1 MMSSQLY
8 PRIMEQI
15 ASVSPARLLIVDDNP
30 FVRVGLQM
38 TLRDASD
45 LVVVGEAAN
54 GAQAVDLCRELEP
67 DLVVTDLRMPVMDGL
82 QATAAIKSA
91 YPQVCVIV
99 MSVEDDL
106 LTRTQA
112 ELAGA
117 DAFLPKD
124 APPEEFLRQIRL
136 LVRTR

>member
-1 MMSSQLY
+1 MY
-8 PRIMEQI
+8 PRVMEQI
-15 ASVSPARLLIVDDNP
+15 ASVSLTRLLIVDDNP
-30 FVRVGLQM
+30 FVRVGLQL
-38 TLRDASD
+38 TLRDAPD

-82 QATAAIKSA
+82 QATAAIKAAHPHAS
-91 YPQVCVIV
+91 VIV

-106 LTRTQA
+106 VTRTHA

-136 LVRTR
+136 LVRSR